1 MDLPLLDQFAAPAAP
16 NASIRGDEQSC
27 AMDVLDRLLGIY
39 SDRVHEMP
47 DEQKYA
53 TGAMPMAPNPVSFVL
68 KIQAGGY

>member
-1 MDLPLLDQFAAPAAP
+1 
-16 NASIRGDEQSC
+16 
-27 AMDVLDRLLGIY
+27 MDVLDRLLGIY